1 MEARAT
7 LTDLF
12 CCPRCAGALAG
23 VDEGWRCGRCDGSY
37 PTLGGVPCLVEDPAL
52 WRTLWL
58 RRLDDYS
65 SGVEARLQTLQQ
77 EADAPDLFPRTR
89 QRLLRVG
96 AGFAAQLAA
105 VDGLFEPLHAGA
117 DLLPGLAIPSR
128 PELGSHAAI
137 LECYE
142 HVFRDWVWGAREC
155 AETLDFLFSSERARP
170 DSLGR
175 TAVYGAGA
183 GRLAVDLH
191 QTRPRGETLAL
202 DVNPLPFL
210 VADRLLSGET
220 VELPEFP
227 VDPDGED
234 AVVVPRSITVPFA
247 VRDGFSL
254 LFADALRPPFPPAS
268 LDTVVT
274 VWFID
279 VARSDVRQTA
289 AAINRVLRPGG
300 LWLNVGPLR
309 FHSVLSRSYTIEE
322 VHDIVAASA
331 FEVGPPERRAIPYFD
346 SPVSGSRRTDTVY
359 RFAAR
364 KVGEAAPVDIP
375 DPVPPWIRN
384 SLEPIPI
391 TPSLISLGRT
401 SMFTTGVLSMIDGQ
415 RSIADVARE
424 LGRAWGVEPG
434 RLQDELRAF
443 LARLPG

>member
-1 MEARAT
+1 MEAHPT
-7 LTDLF
+7 PTDGL
-12 CCPRCAGALAG
+12 CCPRCAGPLAG
-23 VDEGWRCGRCDGSY
+23 GDGAWRCGRCNGSY
-37 PTLGGVPCLVEDPAL
+37 PVLGRVPCLVDDPAL

-77 EADAPDLFPRTR
+77 EADAADLFPRTR
-89 QRLLRVG
+89 QRLLRIG

-105 VDGLFEPLHAGA
+105 VDALFEPLQAGA
-117 DLLPGLAIPSR
+117 DLLPSVAIPSR
-128 PELGSHAAI
+128 PEVASHAAI

-155 AETLDFLFSSERARP
+155 AETLDFLLSPERTML
-170 DSLGR
+170 DSAGR
-175 TAVYGAGA
+175 VAVYGAGA
-183 GRLAVDLH
+183 GRLAVELH
-191 QTRPRGETLAL
+191 QARPRGETLAL

-227 VDPDGED
+227 VDPDGEE
-234 AVVVPRSITVPFA
+234 AVVVPRAITSPLT
-247 VRDGFSL
+247 VRNGFSL
-254 LFADALRPPFPPAS
+254 IFADALRPPFPPGS
-268 LDTVVT
+268 LDAVVT
-274 VWFID
+274 VWFVD

-331 FEVGPPERRAIPYFD
+331 FEVGAPERRAIPYFD

-375 DPVPPWIRN
+375 DAMPSWIRN
-384 SLEPIPI
+384 PLEPIPI
-391 TPSLISLGRT
+391 TPALISLGRT

-424 LGRAWGVEPG
+424 LGGAWRVEPG